1 MSMGV
6 VFVSSVGYIGPVPGL
21 WNLQQQALSYCGVG
35 VNTISS
41 KAVPRHCES
50 STNLSFFSLV
60 YDDADAN
67 SNFEGAD

>member
-1 MSMGV
+1 MSTGV
-6 VFVSSVGYIGPVPGL
+6 VFVSSCGYIGPVPGL

-50 STNLSFFSLV
+50 STNLSFTLV
-60 YDDADAN
+60 YEDADAN
-67 SNFEGAD
+67 SNLEGAD

>member
-6 VFVSSVGYIGPVPGL
+6 VFVSSFGYIGPIPGFR
-21 WNLQQQALSYCGVG
+21 NLQPQALSYCGVG

-50 STNLSFFSLV
+50 STNLSFFTLV
-60 YDDADAN
+60 YEDADAN
-67 SNFEGAD
+67 SNLEGAD